1 MKNITVT
8 VDGELANADTP
19 VVVAE
24 SDRVTLNCTAL
35 GARPSVSVTWYD
47 SKTSKIMNS
56 TETTRVNSI
65 NVNTTDT
72 IGVLSL
78 SGRGC
83 NERYELECRVS
94 GQQILNH
101 YSRRV
106 TLRVQGESKALDT
119 IGIFTQK

>member
-24 SDRVTLNCTAL
+24 SDRVTLNCTAF

-106 TLRVQGESKALDT
+106 TVIVQG
-119 IGIFTQK
+119 